1 MVLNEMMRRGLL
13 ALTAAGLMA
22 IAPAKAQDA
31 TPEHLAAARAAVS
44 AIDSTDQFDN
54 ILMNAATQIKADLIG
69 NNPNIQSE
77 ISDMVDDRA
86 LALAPRRGDLENEVA
101 RIYARLFTE
110 QELKEIAAFYDSA
123 AGKKLIAQGPVASRD
138 VLAAADVWSNGIVR
152 DLRSSAAEGMA
163 SLVATSNPVAAP
175 LTPPTDTTPAAP
187 ATAPVPAITGDAGAA
202 GTTTA
207 Q

>member
-31 TPEHLAAARAAVS
+31 TPEHLSAARAAVA

-86 LALAPRRGDLENEVA
+86 LALAPRRADLENEVA

-110 QELKEIAAFYDSA
+110 QELKDIAAFYESA
-123 AGKKLIAQGPVASRD
+123 AGKKLIAQGPVASRE
-138 VLAAADVWSNGIVR
+138 VMAAADVWSNGIVR

-163 SLVATSNPVAAP
+163 SLAASMNTAAVP
-175 LTPPTDTTPAAP
+175 LTDPAAP
-187 ATAPVPAITGDAGAA
+187 ATPTVPAIAGDAGAA

>member
-22 IAPAKAQDA
+22 IAPARAQDA
-31 TPEHLAAARAAVS
+31 SPEHLAAARAAVS

-86 LALAPRRGDLENEVA
+86 LALAPRRADLENEVA

-110 QELKEIAAFYDSA
+110 QELSAIAAFYQSD
-123 AGKKLIAQGPVASRD
+123 AGKKLIAQGPVASRE
-138 VLAAADVWSNGIVR
+138 VMSAADVWSNGIVR

-163 SLVATSNPVAAP
+163 SLVSSLNSAAVPIIDPAAP
-175 LTPPTDTTPAAP
+175 VTPADPAAP
-187 ATAPVPAITGDAGAA
+187 AVPAISGDAGAA
-202 GTTTA
+202 GTA